1 MPLNSVENVS
11 SVHPFRSWMAV
22 ISLTLATFIV
32 VTTEML
38 PVGLLTPI
46 SEQFSVSVGL
56 SGLLMAL
63 PAIVAALSSP
73 FIILFAK
80 QIDRKF
86 LLIFGASLLMVC
98 NFLAAITP
106 YFWLLFAS
114 RILVGVCIGIIWVI
128 AGGIAPRLV
137 NKQHIGFAT
146 SLIFGGVA
154 AAAVMGIPLGI
165 FMGGIWNWRSAF
177 IFMGGIS
184 LILILL
190 MAIYLPKLPTDSVAV
205 KAAFTQQLKRPIIT
219 AGLLITLL
227 LVAGH
232 FMVFTYIRPLLIA
245 HFNLD
250 SNQISFALLIYGIAG
265 ILGNFIFGMA
275 SSRNIRLSIFWI
287 IILIIISLILFAY
300 LPLTVFVSYF
310 VIALWGVAYGG
321 VSVSL
326 MNWMI
331 GYSISQIEIT
341 SALYIA
347 FFNGGIALGS
357 ALGSLIV
364 SAYSLNINL
373 LIALVLLTFSL
384 IVLVFSRFIPAR

>member
-1 MPLNSVENVS
+1 MSRNSFETS
-11 SVHPFRSWMAV
+11 PSVHPFRSWMAV
-22 ISLTLATFIV
+22 LSLTLATFIV

-80 QIDRKF
+80 QIDRKT
-86 LLIFGASLLMVC
+86 LLIFGGSLLMVC
-98 NFLAAITP
+98 NFLAAATP
-106 YFWLLFAS
+106 YFWLLFTS
-114 RILVGVCIGIIWVI
+114 RILVGLCIGVIWVI

-137 NKQHIGFAT
+137 DKKHIGFAT

-154 AAAVMGIPLGI
+154 AASVMGIPLGV
-165 FMGGIWNWRSAF
+165 FMGGMWSWRSAF
-177 IFMGGIS
+177 IFMGVLS
-184 LILILL
+184 FILTLL
-190 MAIYLPKLPTDSVAV
+190 MAIYLPKLPTNSVTTTD
-205 KAAFTQQLKRPIIT
+205 AFAEQLKRPIII
-219 AGLLITLL
+219 AGLLLTLL
-227 LVAGH
+227 LVSGH

-250 SNQISFALLIYGIAG
+250 NHQISFALLLYGITG

-275 SSRNIRLSIFWI
+275 SSRNIKLSIFWI
-287 IILIIISLILFAY
+287 ISLIIICLILFVY
-300 LPLTVFVSYF
+300 LPLTIFWGYF
-310 VIALWGVAYGG
+310 IITLWGVAYGG

-331 GYSISQIEIT
+331 GYSISRIEIT

-347 FFNGGIALGS
+347 FFNGGIAFGS

-364 SAYSLNINL
+364 SSHSLDTNILTALFL
-373 LIALVLLTFSL
+373 LFFSL
-384 IVLVFSRFIPAR
+384 IVLIFSRFISVR